1 MAGESP
7 LMRDA
12 QLSLRLPALSTFLTL
27 GCTSSGRYSYD
38 PCLPLLL
45 APCLYP
51 GPQTHGSAP
60 QHTPDGCR
68 RVSQG
73 ARQCLGI
80 T

>member
-27 GCTSSGRYSYD
+27 GCTSSSRSFHE

-51 GPQTHGSAP
+51 GSQTGSLAP
-60 QHTPDGCR
+60 QHTPVGCR
-68 RVSQG
+68 GVSQG
-73 ARQCLGI
+73 AWHCLGI